1 MRAVLFLALKDLRLL
16 TRDRAAAFFTFAF
29 PLAIALF
36 FGYVFGRTT
45 VEPVQVVAFVER
57 ASPAADALVRALG
70 EDGGFGLTL
79 VDAREDGERAVRR
92 GQAAGLLVVP
102 AGYEEGLD
110 RVLAGGGAL
119 LELHVDPSRRAE
131 GAMLVGK
138 VHEVAFR
145 TVFAS
150 MSDPVRFNRMADE
163 LERSLEKADL
173 PLTDRLAVRTALSRA
188 RASTAAAQSRATAAA
203 KARAAGPGA
212 AAAPGVTAEAGATKA
227 TAADAADPAADAA
240 NRTAHAANLAAD
252 AAGPPPAWRP
262 VTVSVTELE
271 MRRGVP
277 SNAFAISFTQ
287 GIAWALF
294 GAVLSFCAAIAEER
308 DRGTIVRLLTSPMSR
323 MSILLGKGLACFAA
337 CLGTEWFLVAVGAA
351 VFGVPVAS
359 WPWFAAAS
367 LATAFGFTGVM
378 MILAGGF
385 RTQGGAQGAGRAVLL
400 VLAMIGGGT
409 VPTVFMPPF
418 LRTASEVS
426 PFKWAVTLAEGATWR
441 GWGAEEMVLP
451 MTLLVGTGISGL
463 LVGAALL
470 RRSD

>member
-1 MRAVLFLALKDLRLL
+1 MRAVLALALKDLRLL
-16 TRDRAAAFFTFAF
+16 ARDRAAAFFTFAF

-45 VEPVQVVAFVER
+45 VEPVKVVAFVEK
-57 ASPAADALVRALG
+57 ASPAADALVHALG
-70 EDGGFGLTL
+70 EDGGFGLT
-79 VDAREDGERAVRR
+79 VVEAREAGERAVRR
-92 GQAAGLLVVP
+92 GQAAALLVVP
-102 AGYEEGLD
+102 AAYEEGLD
-110 RVLAGGGAL
+110 RVFAGGGAR
-119 LELHVDPSRRAE
+119 LELRVDPSRRAE

-173 PLTDRLAVRTALSRA
+173 SLTDRLAVRTALSRA
-188 RASTAAAQSRATAAA
+188 RTAAAAGQPGGKGGAGDAAP
-203 KARAAGPGA
+203 AAG
-212 AAAPGVTAEAGATKA
+212 AAPGVA
-227 TAADAADPAADAA
+227 
-240 NRTAHAANLAAD
+240 
-252 AAGPPPAWRP
+252 AWRP
-262 VTVSVTELE
+262 VDVSVAELE

-308 DRGTIVRLLTSPMSR
+308 DRGTIVRLLTSPMNR

-418 LRTASEVS
+418 LRAASEVS
-426 PFKWAVTLAEGATWR
+426 PFKWAVTLAEGASWR

-451 MTLLVGTGISGL
+451 MSLLVGTGISGL

>member
-1 MRAVLFLALKDLRLL
+1 MRAVLALALKDLRLL
-16 TRDRAAAFFTFAF
+16 ARDRAAAFFTFAF

-45 VEPVQVVAFVER
+45 VEPVKVVAFVEK

-70 EDGGFGLTL
+70 EDGGFGLT
-79 VDAREDGERAVRR
+79 VVEARADGERAVRR
-92 GQAAGLLVVP
+92 GQAAALLVVP
-102 AGYEEGLD
+102 AAYEEGLD
-110 RVLAGGGAL
+110 RVFAGGGAR
-119 LELHVDPSRRAE
+119 LELRVDPSRRAE

-173 PLTDRLAVRTALSRA
+173 SLTDRLAVRTALSRA
-188 RASTAAAQSRATAAA
+188 RTAAAAGQPGAKGGAGDAAP
-203 KARAAGPGA
+203 AAG
-212 AAAPGVTAEAGATKA
+212 AAPGVA
-227 TAADAADPAADAA
+227 
-240 NRTAHAANLAAD
+240 
-252 AAGPPPAWRP
+252 AWRP
-262 VTVSVTELE
+262 VAVSVAELE

-400 VLAMIGGGT
+400 ILAMIGGGT

-418 LRTASEVS
+418 LRAASEVS

-451 MTLLVGTGISGL
+451 MSLLVGTGISGL

>member
-16 TRDRAAAFFTFAF
+16 ARDRAAAFFTFAF

-70 EDGGFGLTL
+70 EDGGFGLTV

-110 RVLAGGGAL
+110 LVLAGGGAM

-188 RASTAAAQSRATAAA
+188 RASTAAAQSRA
-203 KARAAGPGA
+203 A
-212 AAAPGVTAEAGATKA
+212 AAAKA
-227 TAADAADPAADAA
+227 TAADAADP
-240 NRTAHAANLAAD
+240 AAD

-277 SNAFAISFTQ
+277 SNSFAISFTQ
-287 GIAWALF
+287 GVAWALF

-337 CLGTEWFLVAVGAA
+337 CLGTEWFLVIVGAA

-409 VPTVFMPPF
+409 VPTVFMPPV
-418 LRTASEVS
+418 LRAASEVS

-451 MTLLVGTGISGL
+451 MSLLVGTGISGL

>member
-1 MRAVLFLALKDLRLL
+1 MRAVLALALKDLRLL
-16 TRDRAAAFFTFAF
+16 ARDRAAAFFTFAF

-45 VEPVQVVAFVER
+45 VEPVKVVAFVGK

-70 EDGGFGLTL
+70 EDGGFGLT
-79 VDAREDGERAVRR
+79 VVEAREDGERAVRR
-92 GQAAGLLVVP
+92 GQAAALLVVP
-102 AGYEEGLD
+102 AAYEEGLD
-110 RVLAGGGAL
+110 RVFAGGGAR
-119 LELHVDPSRRAE
+119 LELRVDPSRRAE

-173 PLTDRLAVRTALSRA
+173 SLTDRLAVRTALSRA
-188 RASTAAAQSRATAAA
+188 RTAAAAGQPGAKGGAGDAAP
-203 KARAAGPGA
+203 AAG
-212 AAAPGVTAEAGATKA
+212 AAPGVA
-227 TAADAADPAADAA
+227 
-240 NRTAHAANLAAD
+240 
-252 AAGPPPAWRP
+252 AWRP
-262 VTVSVTELE
+262 VDVSVAELE

-400 VLAMIGGGT
+400 ILAMIGGGT

-418 LRTASEVS
+418 LRAASEVS

-451 MTLLVGTGISGL
+451 MSLLVGTGISGL